1 MNLKTRILSV
11 FLLASSTFIC
21 AQQTHK
27 IMLSGPDFEHPKT
40 WDFKVSEGNNSG
52 KWSTIEVPSQWELQ
66 GFGEYTYGRWY
77 KELEQ
82 DEPSK
87 EEGFYKLDFE
97 MPASAEG
104 QLVSIHFGGVMTDTE
119 VKINGEVV
127 GPKHHGGFY
136 EFEYDITKPTAIP
149 ARQIDITKIKKL
161 GWTRTYSLRAGLVKT
176 INWYNHSSK

>member
-1 MNLKTRILSV
+1 MNLKTRLFSI
-11 FLLASSTFIC
+11 FLLATSSFVF
-21 AQQTHK
+21 AQQTDK

-52 KWSTIEVPSQWELQ
+52 EWSTIEVPSQWELQ

-97 MPASAEG
+97 MPASAKG
-104 QLVSIHFGGVMTDTE
+104 QLVTIHFGGVMTDTE
-119 VKINGEVV
+119 VKVNGEVV

-161 GWTRTYSLRAGLVKT
+161 GWEPK
-176 INWYNHSSK
+176 YNKGIYKWF